1 MVWVTVGC
9 AVFAFVMGFF
19 CGKKYFHYWWTE
31 EATDIITRYDE
42 TNNEKVR
49 SVTIYYDGS
58 LFMEDREKLGW
69 EIKTNE
75 EQK

>member
-1 MVWVTVGC
+1 MIWVTIGC

-19 CGKKYFHYWWTE
+19 CGKRFFHYWWTE

-42 TNNEKVR
+42 SDNTTVR
-49 SVTIYYDGS
+49 AVTVYYDRS

-69 EIKTNE
+69 KIKTNDE
-75 EQK
+75 